1 LKNSCYNIIG
11 RFFLEVC
18 HELQNIRPKKKV
30 TTDEVAI
37 NSLTREKFLDYGFSS
52 KAYPKSKH
60 WLHYTNDI
68 FKGKKI
74 VKKLK

>member
-1 LKNSCYNIIG
+1 MNCKTLD
-11 RFFLEVC
+11 
-18 HELQNIRPKKKV
+18 QKKV

-60 WLHYTNDI
+60 
-68 FKGKKI
+68 
-74 VKKLK
+74 